1 MHIFYF
7 ISFEHILR
15 IISYFK
21 ATLKTISLSRL
32 YIIYYIDIDSI
43 YYIDIDSIYC
53 IDIDRNMVFYLD
65 SIFYLDNIYCILY
78 R

>member
-7 ISFEHILR
+7 ISIEHILR
-15 IISYFK
+15 IISYFQ

-53 IDIDRNMVFYLD
+53 IDIDRNIVFYLD
-65 SIFYLDNIYCILY
+65 SIYYILF